1 MSEGL
6 EHNEL
11 LDGFPVEP
19 GRFDPAEFLT
29 RLTKR
34 PGIYRMVDAEDTV
47 IYVGKARNLRS
58 RVSSYFRSNLQ
69 TRKTE
74 LMMRRVVRVDIT
86 VTNTEAEALILEDTL
101 IKSLKPRYN
110 VLLRDD
116 KTYPFI
122 RVSTNKEFPRV
133 SFYRGKSRG
142 AGKFFGPYPSSLAV
156 REAVQLLQKL
166 FRLRSCDDTFFSHR
180 SRPCLQHQI
189 KRCSAPCVGLI
200 EAEKY
205 QSDIQHA
212 LYFLEGKSEKVT
224 EDIKR
229 RMMESSEEQDYES
242 AAHYRDQLA
251 SLKQIQERQL
261 AVGSAGIDMDVVAAV
276 SDGTTHC
283 VTVIFIRAGRNL
295 GTRSYFPRVV
305 AEAEMTE
312 VLSAFV
318 AQYYLSRGAPPE
330 IVINVELPDADW
342 IANALSEKIERT
354 VRIRH
359 RVRQDRAGWLKLA
372 VTNAEHALALRQ
384 ASSAQ
389 VLEQLEELRVLLDL
403 TDTPQRI
410 ECFDISHTA
419 GDSTSAS
426 CVVFDREAMRNAEY
440 RRFNIKGISP
450 GDDYGAMS
458 QALKRRYTRVKK
470 GEAPLPD
477 ILLID
482 GGIGQVKAA
491 ADILEELQISEPLIL
506 GIAKGSERRSGHER
520 LFIHGR
526 LGWITP
532 GRNSTALRLL
542 MQVRDEAHRFAVR
555 SHRSRRDKKATT
567 SVLEHIPG
575 LGAKRRRLLLRH
587 FGGLQGVQ
595 RAGVEDLKKVEG
607 IGPKLAKTIYTQIHE
622 A

>member
-1 MSEGL
+1 MPSDQN
-6 EHNEL
+6 NEL
-11 LDGFPVEP
+11 RDGFPVEP
-19 GRFDPAEFLT
+19 GAFEPAEFLS
-29 RLTKR
+29 RLTRR
-34 PGIYRMVDAEDTV
+34 PGVYRMVDAEDTV

-58 RVSSYFRSNLQ
+58 RVASYFREHKQ
-69 TRKTE
+69 TRKVE
-74 LMMRRVVRVDIT
+74 LMMRRVARVDIT

-101 IKSLKPRYN
+101 IKQLKPRYN

-122 RVSTNKEFPRV
+122 RVSTHKSYPRV

-142 AGKFFGPYPSSLAV
+142 KGKFFGPYPSTLAV

-189 KRCSAPCVGLI
+189 KRCSAPCVGMI
-200 EAEKY
+200 SETEY

-212 LYFLEGKSEKVT
+212 LYFLQGKSEKIT
-224 EDIKR
+224 DDIQR
-229 RMMESSEEQDYES
+229 RMLKSSSEQDYES

-251 SLKQIQERQL
+251 GLKQIQERQL
-261 AVGSAGIDMDVVAAV
+261 AVGSAAVDMDVVAAV
-276 SDGTTHC
+276 TDGTTHC

-305 AEAEMTE
+305 ADAELLE
-312 VLSAFV
+312 VLSAFL

-330 IVINVELPDADW
+330 IIVNHALPDADW
-342 IANALSEKIERT
+342 IAGALSAKIERT

-372 VTNAEHALALRQ
+372 ITNAEHALALRQ
-384 ASSAQ
+384 ASSLQ
-389 VLEQLEELRVLLDL
+389 VRQQLETLGELLDVE
-403 TDTPQRI
+403 TPERI
-410 ECFDISHTA
+410 ECFDISHTG
-419 GDSTSAS
+419 GDLTSAA

-440 RRFNIKGISP
+440 RRFNIKGVSP

-458 QALKRRYTRVKK
+458 QALKRRYTRIKR

-482 GGIGQVKAA
+482 GGPGQVSAA
-491 ADILEELQISEPLIL
+491 AAILEELQIEEPLVV
-506 GIAKGSERRSGHER
+506 GIAKGAERRAGHER

-526 LGWITP
+526 AGWITP
-532 GRNSTALRLL
+532 GNHSAALRLL

-555 SHRSRRDKKATT
+555 SHRTRRDKKATT

-575 LGAKRRRLLLRH
+575 LGAKRRRVLLRH

-595 RAGVEDLKKVEG
+595 RAGIDDLKKVDG

>member
-1 MSEGL
+1 MTQDSEH
-6 EHNEL
+6 EEL

-19 GRFDPAEFLT
+19 GQFDPAEFLI

-34 PGIYRMVDAEDTV
+34 PGIYRMVDADGVV

-58 RVSSYFRSNLQ
+58 RVSSYFRANLQ

-74 LMMRRVVRVDIT
+74 LMMRRVTRVDIT

-122 RVSTNKEFPRV
+122 KVSMHKEFPRV

-142 AGKFFGPYPSSLAV
+142 AGKFFGPYPSTLAV
-156 REAVQLLQKL
+156 RETVQLLQKL

-189 KRCSAPCVGLI
+189 KRCSAPCVGLVSR
-200 EAEKY
+200 EDYK
-205 QSDIQHA
+205 SDIQHA
-212 LYFLEGKSEKVT
+212 LYFLQGKSEKIT

-229 RMMESSEEQDYES
+229 RMLVSSQEQDYES
-242 AAHYRDQLA
+242 AGHYRDQLA

-261 AVGSAGIDMDVVAAV
+261 AVGAAAIDMDVVAAV
-276 SDGTTHC
+276 TDGTTHC

-305 AEAEMTE
+305 AQADTHE

-330 IVINVELPDADW
+330 IVVNMELPDADW
-342 IANALSEKIERT
+342 IASALSEKTERS
-354 VRIRH
+354 VSIRH

-384 ASSAQ
+384 ASSQQ
-389 VLEQLEELRVLLDL
+389 VREQLEELAKLLGC
-403 TDTPQRI
+403 TDMLQRI
-410 ECFDISHTA
+410 ECFDISHTS

-440 RRFNIKGISP
+440 RRFNIEGVSP

-458 QALKRRYTRVKK
+458 QALKRRYTRIKR

-477 ILLID
+477 VLLID
-482 GGIGQVKAA
+482 GGPGQVKAA
-491 ADILEELQISEPLIL
+491 ADILEELQINQPIVL
-506 GIAKGSERRSGHER
+506 GIAKGSARRAGHER
-520 LFIHGR
+520 LFMHGKA
-526 LGWITP
+526 GWITP
-532 GRNSTALRLL
+532 GRSSPALRLL
-542 MQVRDEAHRFAVR
+542 MQVRDEAHRFAIR

-595 RAGVEDLKKVEG
+595 RAGIDDLKKVEG